1 MIDNWPN
8 ERWVPDSCCKTTVLD
23 CGKAGNADLW
33 YSNGCSEQIVMWF
46 IQRLHIVGVV
56 GLAVAFI
63 QVGRNGIVF
72 STMLLN
78 IKVLHFEIKMF
89 LLKLLGRKQQ

>member
-8 ERWVPDSCCKTTVLD
+8 ERWVPDSCCKTTVLN
-23 CGKAGNADLW
+23 CGKIGDADLW
-33 YSNGCSEQIVMWF
+33 YSNGCSEQVLMWF

-63 QVGRNGIVF
+63 QVGIVICNSVIP
-72 STMLLN
+72 STITGLCGS
-78 IKVLHFEIKMF
+78 FEYIVNAFGM
-89 LLKLLGRKQQ
+89 

>member
-8 ERWVPDSCCKTTVLD
+8 ERWVPDSCCKTTVLN
-23 CGKAGNADLW
+23 CGRSGDADLW
-33 YSNGCSEQIVMWF
+33 YGNGCSEQVLMWF

-63 QVGRNGIVF
+63 QVVERNKYF
-72 STMLLN
+72 Y
-78 IKVLHFEIKMF
+78 
-89 LLKLLGRKQQ
+89 